1 MRLALKNVRG
11 QGIAAT
17 LCLAVLGTTL
27 VACGG
32 GGGGGGATPTPTPTP
47 TGYTSGRP
55 AAATTPVTTAAD
67 LSNAI
72 GIEGAATVSGSIP
85 APNAAALSSRMNQ
98 ASTLLARTVKVDKK
112 LSATSP
118 KPRIANDSTNYAAI
132 QGGWILDA
140 ASTPPTLYG
149 GYLVNGDSVYAV
161 AQSGG
166 VCSASTFVVT
176 TAEFLNIIQTLNSN
190 SAVLVDSTTLSRD
203 TTGVLTVCGAGTGT
217 GTGTGTG
224 SYGGTITATG
234 QVLFTDNSTFNYT
247 FNSASTPTAVFV
259 QIEGADEYFVVPFSA
274 LTSDGAGGYT
284 ITFYG
289 PTAGDTQIITSTL
302 TGQINIQVFYGQVAL
317 ADLLNATFTGSTDAT
332 NWSAPAYVD
341 CVTQAVATGDL
352 QFNLTW
358 NTANDVDLHVIEPGG
373 NEIDWTNTVSASG
386 GELDVDD
393 VDGYGPENIFWAATV
408 PAGTYSVFVVNYDG
422 DAAPGY
428 TLTVTKQ
435 GVSTAYTGSLAA
447 TAGFQSVP
455 ITVTVP

>member
-1 MRLALKNVRG
+1 MHLAFKTVRG
-11 QGIAAT
+11 QGIAAA
-17 LCLAVLGTTL
+17 LCLVVLGTTL

-85 APNAAALSSRMNQ
+85 APNASALSSRMNQ

-112 LSATSP
+112 LATTSP

-132 QGGWILDA
+132 QGGWIIDA

-149 GYLVNGDSVYAV
+149 GYLVDGDSVYAAV
-161 AQSGG
+161 VQSG
-166 VCSASTFVVT
+166 VCSDFTPVVT
-176 TAEFLNIIQTLNSN
+176 TADFLAAIQTLDSN
-190 SAVLVDSTTLSRD
+190 SAVLTGGTTLTRD
-203 TTGVLTVCGAGTGT
+203 TTDVLAVCGTGT
-217 GTGTGTG
+217 GTSTGA
-224 SYGGTITATG
+224 YGGTITATG

-302 TGQINIQVFYGQVAL
+302 TGQINFQVFYGQVAL

-373 NEIDWTNTVSASG
+373 NEIDYTNTVSASG

-447 TAGFQSVP
+447 TAGVQSVP

>member
-1 MRLALKNVRG
+1 MHSAFKNVRG
-11 QGIAAT
+11 QSITAT
-17 LCLAVLGTTL
+17 LCLVVLGATL

-32 GGGGGGATPTPTPTP
+32 GGGGGAAPTPTPTP

-55 AAATTPVTTAAD
+55 AAATTSVTTAAD
-67 LSNAI
+67 LSDVI

-85 APNAAALSSRMNQ
+85 APTASGLSSRMNQ
-98 ASTLLARTVKVDKK
+98 ASTLLARSAKTARK
-112 LSATSP
+112 LATKSP
-118 KPRIANDSTNYAAI
+118 KPRIANDATNYAAI
-132 QGGWILDA
+132 QGGWIIDS
-140 ASTPPTLYG
+140 ASTPPTAYG

-161 AQSGG
+161 AQAGG
-166 VCSASTFVVT
+166 ICSDSTFVVT
-176 TAEFLNIIQTLNSN
+176 TAEFLAAIQTLNTN
-190 SAVLVDSTTLSRD
+190 SAVLATSGITLTRD
-203 TTGVLTVCGAGTGT
+203 TTGVLAVCGSGSGGTGS
-217 GTGTGTG
+217 GTG

-247 FNSASTPTAVFV
+247 FTSASTPTAVFV
-259 QIEGADEYFVVPFSA
+259 QIEGASEYFVVPFSA

-317 ADLLNATFTGSTDAT
+317 ADLLNATFTGSTDAA

-373 NEIDWTNTVSASG
+373 NEIDWTNTSSISG
-386 GELDVDD
+386 GQLDVDD

-408 PAGTYSVFVVNYDG
+408 PAGTYSVFVENFDG

-435 GVSTAYTGSLAA
+435 GVSTTYTGSLAA
-447 TAGFQSVP
+447 TAGAQSTP
-455 ITVTVP
+455 ISITVP

>member
-1 MRLALKNVRG
+1 MRLDRNARWKG
-11 QGIAAT
+11 MAPA

-32 GGGGGGATPTPTPTP
+32 GGGDSGATPTPTPTP

-55 AAATTPVTTAAD
+55 AESTAAVTTAAD

-72 GIEGAATVSGSIP
+72 GIEGAASVSGSIP
-85 APNAAALSSRMNQ
+85 APNASGLSSRLNQ
-98 ASTLLARTVKVDKK
+98 ASTLLARTAKVGKK
-112 LSATSP
+112 LAATNP
-118 KPRIANDSTNYAAI
+118 KPRIANSTANYAAI
-132 QGGWILDA
+132 QGAWILDS
-140 ASTPPTLYG
+140 ASTPPTVYG
-149 GYLVNGDSVYAV
+149 GYSVDGDSVYAV
-161 AQSGG
+161 AQAGG
-166 VCSASTFVVT
+166 ICNSSTSFMS
-176 TAEFLNIIQTLNSN
+176 TADFLSIIETLNSN
-190 SAVLVDSTTLSRD
+190 SAVFAGGQTLTRD
-203 TTGVLTVCGAGTGT
+203 TTGVLSVCSNT

-247 FNSASTPTAVFV
+247 FNSASAPTAVFV
-259 QIEGADEYFVVPFSA
+259 QIEGANEYFVVPFSA
-274 LTSDGAGGYT
+274 LTSDGAGNYT

-289 PTAGDTQIITSTL
+289 PTADNTQIITSTL
-302 TGQINIQVFYGQVAL
+302 TGQITIQVFYGQVAL
-317 ADLLNATFTGSTDAT
+317 ADLLNATFTGSTDAA

-373 NEIDWTNTVSASG
+373 NEIDWTDTVSASG

-393 VDGYGPENIFWAATV
+393 VDGYGPENIFWAAAV
-408 PAGTYSVFVVNYDG
+408 PAGTYSVFVVNFDG

-435 GVSTAYTGSLAA
+435 GVSTTYTGSLAA
-447 TAGFQSVP
+447 TAGAQSVP
-455 ITVTVP
+455 ITITVP

>member
-1 MRLALKNVRG
+1 MHSAFKNVRG
-11 QGIAAT
+11 QRITAT
-17 LCLAVLGTTL
+17 LCLVVLGTTL

-32 GGGGGGATPTPTPTP
+32 GGGSGGGATPTPTP

-55 AAATTPVTTAAD
+55 AAATTSVTTAAD

-85 APNAAALSSRMNQ
+85 APNASGLSSRMNQ

-112 LSATSP
+112 LATTSP
-118 KPRIANDSTNYAAI
+118 KPRIANDATNYAAI
-132 QGGWILDA
+132 QGGWIIDA
-140 ASTPPTLYG
+140 ASTPPTAYG

-161 AQSGG
+161 VQSGG
-166 VCSASTFVVT
+166 VCSDSAFVAT
-176 TAEFLNIIQTLNSN
+176 TADFLAAIQTLNSN
-190 SAVLVDSTTLSRD
+190 SAVLAGGVTLTRD
-203 TTGVLTVCGAGTGT
+203 TAGVLAVCGTGT
-217 GTGTGTG
+217 GTGTSTG

-247 FNSASTPTAVFV
+247 FTSASTPTAVFV

-302 TGQINIQVFYGQVAL
+302 TGQINIQVFYAQVAL
-317 ADLLNATFTGSTDAT
+317 ADLLNATFTGSTDAA

-373 NEIDWTNTVSASG
+373 NEIDWTNTVSVSG

-408 PAGTYSVFVVNYDG
+408 PAGTYSVFVENFDG
-422 DAAPGY
+422 SAAPGY

-435 GVSTAYTGSLAA
+435 GVSTPYTGSLAA
-447 TAGFQSVP
+447 TAGAQSVP
-455 ITVTVP
+455 ITITFP

>member
-1 MRLALKNVRG
+1 MHLAFRNVRG

-17 LCLAVLGTTL
+17 LCLVVLGTTL

-32 GGGGGGATPTPTPTP
+32 GGGGGGGATPTPTP
-47 TGYTSGRP
+47 TGYSSGRP
-55 AAATTPVTTAAD
+55 AATTTPVTTAAD

-85 APNAAALSSRMNQ
+85 APNASALSSRMNQ
-98 ASTLLARTVKVDKK
+98 ASTLLARTVKAGKK
-112 LSATSP
+112 LAATSP
-118 KPRIANDSTNYAAI
+118 KPRIANDATNYAAI

-140 ASTPPTLYG
+140 ASTPPTYG

-161 AQSGG
+161 AQSSG
-166 VCSASTFVVT
+166 VCSASTLAVT
-176 TAEFLNIIQTLNSN
+176 TAEFLAAIQTLNSN
-190 SAVLVDSTTLSRD
+190 SAVLADGVTTLTRD
-203 TTGVLTVCGAGTGT
+203 TTGVLTVCGTGT

-259 QIEGADEYFVVPFSA
+259 QIEGAAEYFVVPFSA

-317 ADLLNATFTGSTDAT
+317 ADLLNATFTGSTDAA

-358 NTANDVDLHVIEPGG
+358 NTANDIDLHVIEPGG

-393 VDGYGPENIFWAATV
+393 VSGYGPENIFWAATV
-408 PAGTYSVFVVNYDG
+408 PAGTYSVFVENYDG
-422 DAAPGY
+422 AAAPGY
-428 TLTVTKQ
+428 TLTVTKK

-447 TAGFQSVP
+447 TSGVQSVP
-455 ITVTVP
+455 ITVTFP